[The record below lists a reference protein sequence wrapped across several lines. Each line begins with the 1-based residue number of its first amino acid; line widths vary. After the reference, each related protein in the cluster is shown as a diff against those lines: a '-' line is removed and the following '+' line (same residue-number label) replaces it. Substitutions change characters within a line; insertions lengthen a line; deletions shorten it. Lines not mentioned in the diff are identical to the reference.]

1 MIEEEVKATLAK
13 AEDVM
18 KKAIERMEKELV
30 RVRANKASASMI
42 DGVRV
47 DYYGSMVPISQVAN
61 INTPDARTISVQP
74 WEKGMLTPIAKA
86 ITDANLGLNPQNNGD
101 VIIISIPPLTEERRK
116 ALVKQCKTIGED
128 AKVSIRQGRKEANE
142 SIKAIQKKGLPEDAA
157 KKAETS
163 SQEVTNKYSALVDK
177 VISDKEKEIM
187 TV

>member
-1 MIEEEVKATLAK
+1 MEQQVKATLAA

-18 KKAIERMEKELV
+18 NKAIERMEKELV
-30 RVRANKASASMI
+30 RVRANKATPSMI
-42 DGVRV
+42 DSVKV

-61 INTPDARTISVQP
+61 VNTPDARTLSVQP

-116 ALVKQCKTIGED
+116 ALVKQCKTIAED

-142 SIKAIQKKGLPEDAA
+142 SIKAIQKNGLPEDLA
-157 KKAETS
+157 KKAETT
-163 SQEVTNKYSALVDK
+163 SQDITNKFIATVDK
-177 VISDKEKEIM
+177 VIAEKEKEIM